1 MIKFLLLFIV
11 PFLISILGGR
21 NSISRN
27 NKKLL
32 NNSTLLTEPILKSL
46 TQRLSNI
53 LETPQIPVWIHE
65 VNVFNGLATSEGKIF
80 LTRGALDAFY
90 SGTVTAEELSSII
103 AHELGHVALGHSRRR
118 MIDFTMQ
125 NALRVVLSFAIS
137 RFIPAL
143 GTYIAN
149 LVISLVASK
158 LSRKDEYEADAYA
171 AALLSKAGIGTTPQI
186 NLLRK
191 LEALSKNDDVVP
203 EWLMSHP
210 KTSDR
215 IMAITNLTEKWYKTN

>member
-1 MIKFLLLFIV
+1 M
-11 PFLISILGGR
+11 
-21 NSISRN
+21 
-27 NKKLL
+27 
-32 NNSTLLTEPILKSL
+32 
-46 TQRLSNI
+46 
-53 LETPQIPVWIHE
+53 
-65 VNVFNGLATSEGKIF
+65 
-80 LTRGALDAFY
+80 
-90 SGTVTAEELSSII
+90 TAEELSSII